1 MKKWVLLTS
10 LMSSLAFAEE
20 VTEPAV
26 LNTGNTAWMMMSTA
40 LVFLMTPI
48 GLALFYSGMT
58 RVKNVL
64 NTYLMVFGAFTISFI
79 AWIIAGFSIGF
90 GTIEGSLNQFIGGF
104 SHIMLSGISWSD
116 LSAETGQTYP
126 KFVFIVFQG
135 TFAAITIAI
144 AAGSVIERMKFS
156 TWMIFAFIWTIV
168 VYAPIVHMVWGGG
181 YLFNEGALDFAGGTV
196 VHMNGGLAGLVLAIL
211 LGKRND
217 YPKTA
222 MKPAS
227 IILTALGAGLL
238 WFGWYGFNGGS
249 AFGANEIAGLAYLTT
264 TIATS
269 IAAITW
275 LIIETIIFKKATL
288 LGAASGAIAGLV
300 AITPAAGFVDVS
312 GSLIIGIVGSIVAFF
327 GVAMLKKKLKYDD
340 SLDAFGIHFLA
351 GMWGAVATGI
361 FALNDKDLLWDGPLK
376 DADDRLAQ
384 IFVQF
389 ESIAVVGIYTLIG
402 TIVVYYIASMLTKG
416 ARVTEEEERQ
426 GLDESLHGERGFNL

>member
-90 GTIEGSLNQFIGGF
+90 GTIDGSLNQFIGGF

-217 YPKTA
+217 YPRTA

-227 IILTALGAGLL
+227 IILTAVGAGLL

-327 GVAMLKKKLKYDD
+327 GVAMLKKKLGYDD

-361 FALNDKDLLWDGPLK
+361 FALNDKDLLWASPLK

>member
-40 LVFLMTPI
+40 LVLLMTPI

-79 AWIIAGFSIGF
+79 AWVIAGFSIGF
-90 GTIEGSLNQFIGGF
+90 GTMEGSLNQFIGGF
-104 SHIMLSGISWSD
+104 SHMMLSGISWSD

-227 IILTALGAGLL
+227 IILTAVGAGLL

-327 GVAMLKKKLKYDD
+327 GVAMLKKKLGYDD

>member
-79 AWIIAGFSIGF
+79 AWVIAGFSIGF
-90 GTIEGSLNQFIGGF
+90 GTMEGSLNQFIGGF
-104 SHIMLSGISWSD
+104 SHMMLSGISWSD

-217 YPKTA
+217 YPRTA

-227 IILTALGAGLL
+227 IILTAVGAGLL

-327 GVAMLKKKLKYDD
+327 GVAMLKKKLGYDD

-361 FALNDKDLLWDGPLK
+361 FALNDKDLLWASPLK